1 MLGDRHG
8 SLRPRRLFGEF
19 ADDERFEERA
29 EPGAVGLGEI
39 VGGVVDEVGGERGVD
54 EVSDAPLLGSVGQT
68 RAPAREQA
76 DEVQRFEYVEV
87 RIDEGVARLKFAARV
102 GDHDLTA

>member
-1 MLGDRHG
+1 VGSRCFHLDASDGAVAFDHHVDLALVAVAILGDRHG
-8 SLRPRRLFGEF
+8 SLRPRRLFGEVP
-19 ADDERFEERA
+19 DDERFEERA

-39 VGGVVDEVGGERGVD
+39 VGGLVD

-76 DEVQRFEYVEV
+76 DEVQRFEYGEV
-87 RIDEGVARLKFAARV
+87 
-102 GDHDLTA
+102 